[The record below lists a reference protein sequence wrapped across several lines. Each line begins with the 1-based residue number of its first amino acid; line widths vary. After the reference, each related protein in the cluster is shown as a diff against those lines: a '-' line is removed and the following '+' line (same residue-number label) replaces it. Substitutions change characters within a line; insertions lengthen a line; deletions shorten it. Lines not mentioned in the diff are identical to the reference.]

1 MALPAT
7 AAAVAV
13 TDHDSYAHFTAGD
26 VELAHYV
33 YRPDTVQFES
43 PKPYIHPLRTL
54 AGREVSLFRPHD
66 HVWHKGIAWTLANV
80 NGHEHNFWGGPTY
93 TSRAQWYEGLPN
105 NGSQDHESVTR
116 AAIGGGRA
124 EFSHLLMW
132 NAEGGG
138 AVFREQR
145 MLTAKVISDDAWILG
160 WSTRMTNIT
169 DRELRLG
176 SPTTEGRENAGYG
189 GLFWRGPRSFND
201 GTVIVPDGERD
212 AEEVR
217 GERHEWLA
225 YVGKHDGDDAA
236 STLVFVDPGDN
247 AGGTPRWFV
256 RSNIFGCVCPA
267 PFFTDELVLA
277 PGESARFR
285 YSIVIAD
292 GASDAE
298 RATALAAAGRTELGD
313 VA

>member
-1 MALPAT
+1 M
-7 AAAVAV
+7 
-13 TDHDSYAHFTAGD
+13 TDHDSHASFTVGE
-26 VELAHYV
+26 VEIAHYV
-33 YRPDTVQFES
+33 YRPDTIQFES
-43 PKPYIHPLRTL
+43 PKPFIHPLRTL

-105 NGSQDHESVTR
+105 NGSQDHASVVNAGSSGDT
-116 AAIGGGRA
+116 AEFAHELVWNAQGGG
-124 EFSHLLMW
+124 E
-132 NAEGGG
+132 
-138 AVFREQR
+138 VFREAR
-145 MLTAKVISDDAWILG
+145 SLTARVLDGDSWVLG
-160 WSTRMTNIT
+160 WSTRMTNVT
-169 DRELRLG
+169 DGPLRLG

-201 GTVIVPDGERD
+201 GTVIVPGGARD

-217 GERHEWLA
+217 GERHEWLGF
-225 YVGKHDGDDAA
+225 VGKHDGDNSS

-267 PFFTDELVLA
+267 PFFTDEIELA
-277 PGESARFR
+277 PGETAQFR
-285 YSIVIAD
+285 YAVVVAD
-292 GASDAE
+292 GESDLARTE
-298 RATALAAAGRTELGD
+298 ALAAAGRSELGD
-313 VA
+313 SA